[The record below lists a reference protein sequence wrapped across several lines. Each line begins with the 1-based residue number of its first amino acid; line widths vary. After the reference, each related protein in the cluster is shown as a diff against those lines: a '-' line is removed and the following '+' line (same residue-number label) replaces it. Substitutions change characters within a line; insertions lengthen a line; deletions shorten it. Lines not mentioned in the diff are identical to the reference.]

1 MMSEKGAIEPKEGRR
16 SKPNKYTGNMIAGLY
31 DLGDTLGR
39 GHFAVVKLAKH
50 VFTGEQVAVKV
61 IDKTKLDDMSRAHL
75 FQEVRLMKLVQHPNV
90 VRLYDVIDT
99 QTKLYLI
106 LEFGNGGDMYDYIMK
121 HDKGIDE
128 ETAKTYF
135 QQILHAISY
144 CHKLHVVHRDLKP
157 ENVVFFEKL
166 GMVKLTDFGFSN
178 KFCPGQKLETSCGSL
193 AYSAPEIL
201 LGDSYDAPKV
211 DVWSLGVILYMLVCG
226 HAPFLEANDSETLT
240 MIMDCKYTI
249 PAHVSDDCKR
259 LISSMLIRDPEK
271 RATLED
277 IASDLWLNSGNP
289 IQPADYLPL
298 VSREHLSEEDHAY
311 IIQKMVNGNIAIKEE
326 ILEALD
332 KNEYNHITATYFL
345 LAERKLRAQRQEKA
359 HQLNMKNFRGDFSPL
374 AITPEVATSNPSPT
388 QEKLD
393 IPQDNLVSPLS
404 PLKSLNTHSYGLY
417 LTPSHF
423 SVSLSS
429 VSQLPLARK
438 CSIVREEEDTVSMTS
453 GGSSSPVKS
462 PPLQNNFHNENIEE
476 EETCLSLVVPE
487 QKTLQMFPVKRT
499 ELPLPL
505 EKEVGDSL
513 LVSSCSSTRKEDY
526 PIYYSTKKLKILPS
540 GGHRLH
546 AVKSSPQLLL
556 KNKNEE
562 VLVSAKPSSKSCKS
576 RQTRKQLHCVKQT
589 SRSLLSHAML
599 HLMGQHH
606 KQHFGNSNK
615 TSSFSEQTNQKQD
628 YQEKTYITDKENT
641 KLNDGK
647 AFEND
652 VINDKYQVRNYR
664 IPSAGLVS
672 KLDVLEITN
681 VVEDD
686 HHNYTYTPEDERI
699 VFRPH
704 SLDKTVFSVDSND
717 SLDFLSD
724 SQPRLMESVSCGDLY
739 TDYSCNQ
746 EVLNSDN
753 ITLTEFSGHRN
764 SNGQSNPGQE
774 ESSEINSGLINDQNS
789 FPSSWSEISK
799 LSHLQMEERGSR
811 NSNIRGSAKL
821 QQMEYDIKTNIR
833 TQAQLQ
839 HVDGSSLDIG
849 RLTKHQQMN
858 ISDYHQE
865 DRKVDSECSPKSKG
879 LNLTR
884 LVHSASK
891 QVSTLDINQNGWRKM
906 DRSRHRNRNK
916 QSITDMKM
924 ASKCCTIC

>member
-1 MMSEKGAIEPKEGRR
+1 
-16 SKPNKYTGNMIAGLY
+16 MIAGLY

-201 LGDSYDAPKV
+201 LGDSYDAPKLS

-249 PAHVSDDCKR
+249 PAHVSDGCKR

-271 RATLED
+271 RATLEN
-277 IASDLWLNSGNP
+277 IARDLWLNSGDP

-359 HQLNMKNFRGDFSPL
+359 HQLNIRNCRGDFSPL

-393 IPQDNLVSPLS
+393 IPHDNLVSPLS
-404 PLKSLNTHSYGLY
+404 PLKPLNTHSYGLY
-417 LTPSHF
+417 LTPSHLG
-423 SVSLSS
+423 VSLSS

-438 CSIVREEEDTVSMTS
+438 CSIVREEEDNVSMTS

-462 PPLQNNFHNENIEE
+462 PALQNNFHNENIEE
-476 EETCLSLVVPE
+476 EETCLSLAVPE
-487 QKTLQMFPVKRT
+487 QETLQMFPVKRP
-499 ELPLPL
+499 ELPLSL
-505 EKEVGDSL
+505 EKEIGN
-513 LVSSCSSTRKEDY
+513 SCSSTRKEEY

-556 KNKNEE
+556 KNQNEE
-562 VLVSAKPSSKSCKS
+562 VLVGAKPVSKSCKS
-576 RQTRKQLHCVKQT
+576 RQTRKQLYCVKQT
-589 SRSLLSHAML
+589 SRSLLPHAML
-599 HLMGQHH
+599 HLMGQYHR
-606 KQHFGNSNK
+606 QHFGNSNK
-615 TSSFSEQTNQKQD
+615 TSCFSEQTNQKQD
-628 YQEKTYITDKENT
+628 YQEKIYITDKENT
-641 KLNDGK
+641 RLSDKK
-647 AFEND
+647 TFEND
-652 VINDKYQVRNYR
+652 VINDKYQVRNYQV
-664 IPSAGLVS
+664 PSAGLIS
-672 KLDVLEITN
+672 KLDTLENTN

-686 HHNYTYTPEDERI
+686 HHNYTYTPEDERM

-739 TDYSCNQ
+739 IDYSCNQ
-746 EVLNSDN
+746 ELVNSDN
-753 ITLTEFSGHRN
+753 ITLTEVSAHTN
-764 SNGQSNPGQE
+764 SNGHSSLGQE
-774 ESSEINSGLINDQNS
+774 EGSEINNDLINDHNS
-789 FPSSWSEISK
+789 FPTSWSEISK
-799 LSHLQMEERGSR
+799 LSQLQVEERGGS
-811 NSNIRGSAKL
+811 NSNISEPTKL
-821 QQMEYDIKTNIR
+821 QGVGVCSTKTDIR
-833 TQAQLQ
+833 TPAQLQ
-839 HVDGSSLDIG
+839 HVDGSSLYVG
-849 RLTKHQQMN
+849 RLTQHQQM
-858 ISDYHQE
+858 DTTDHHQV
-865 DRKVDSECSPKSKG
+865 DKKVSNEWSPKSKG